1 MTPVDGD
8 GEAVGQP
15 AGGLATEHQ
24 QFPADV
30 VPACAALRAV
40 AAGQV
45 RLHDDAGA
53 DPGVVDSG
61 AHRVD
66 DADHLVA
73 GAVRQIDERVTAAR
87 RVRIRTADA
96 DDRAA
101 DAHLTG
107 FGPGLGH
114 GLEDDVVDRVDDDA
128 AVGAGLAGSRGGHHA
143 VYPPSATSTDPVM
156 NDAASLARNTT
167 LGAISS
173 GIAYRCCGASSIQ

>member
-1 MTPVDGD
+1 M
-8 GEAVGQP
+8 
-15 AGGLATEHQ
+15 
-24 QFPADV
+24 
-30 VPACAALRAV
+30 

-45 RLHDDAGA
+45 RFHDDAGA

-73 GAVRQIDERVTAAR
+73 GAIRQIDERVTAAR
-87 RVRIRTADA
+87 RVRIRTTDA

-107 FGPGLGH
+107 FWAGLRH

-128 AVGAGLAGSRGGHHA
+128 AVGAGLGWAHRGGHHA
-143 VYPPSATSTDPVM
+143 VYPPSATSTEPVM